1 MPPVNVKIC
10 GLTTVEAVQDTVAAG
25 ADYIGLVFFPKSP
38 RNLDF
43 DTAQRLAQQV
53 PSHVKTVALMVNPSD
68 DFLRE
73 LLEHVDVDILQLQ
86 GSESAER
93 VREIKELSGKPV
105 IKALGV
111 SSQDDLATLE
121 SYKGLADQ
129 ILLDAKA
136 PKDADRPGGNG
147 ASFDWSLLTDT
158 SIDVPWMLAGGLTI
172 ENVKEAIT
180 VSHARQVDVSSAVES
195 APGIKD
201 KEKVRAFIAAAKS
214 V

>member
-73 LLEHVDVDILQLQ
+73 LLEHIDVDILQLQ

-172 ENVKEAIT
+172 ENVKEALT

-195 APGIKD
+195 APGVKD

>member
-10 GLTTVEAVQDTVAAG
+10 GLTTVQAVQDTVAAG

-136 PKDADRPGGNG
+136 PKDSDRPGGNG

-195 APGIKD
+195 APGVKD

>member
-1 MPPVNVKIC
+1 MSPVNVKIC

-93 VREIKELSGKPV
+93 MREIKELSGKPV

-136 PKDADRPGGNG
+136 PKDSDRPGGNG

-195 APGIKD
+195 APGVKD

>member
-10 GLTTVEAVQDTVAAG
+10 GLTTMEAVQDTVAAG

-136 PKDADRPGGNG
+136 PNDADRPGGNG

-195 APGIKD
+195 APGVKD

>member
-93 VREIKELSGKPV
+93 VHEIKELSGKPV

-136 PKDADRPGGNG
+136 PNDADRPGGNG

-195 APGIKD
+195 APGVKD